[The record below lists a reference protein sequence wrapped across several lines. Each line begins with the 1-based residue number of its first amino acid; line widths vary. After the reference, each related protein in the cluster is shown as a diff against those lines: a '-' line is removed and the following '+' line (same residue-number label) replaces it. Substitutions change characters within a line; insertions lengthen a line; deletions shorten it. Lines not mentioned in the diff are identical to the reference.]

1 MEATT
6 QKSSLKFRPDT
17 SQPFVGVF
25 ISCAVGKSAICDALI
40 CSKSLKMESESS
52 SDTNPLR
59 IVEDEAESETKLNLD
74 PDKSDDSDSNEELF
88 DFSASDIEELQG
100 DGGKRRSLLIIE
112 DKDLMMD
119 DVNNNNNLHRLSL
132 QVESGDDNSLVMTNE
147 AINRTIIRIGSRGSS
162 VDFGESEGNLI
173 DKPHEAINHGV
184 ETANFAGLDDGAEAI
199 VTILGQI
206 NDIVGSFV
214 SCLVCK
220 REIFCSISVSV
231 ANFLCLY
238 RLSNLT
244 FLLFVIDKIVAS
256 MTHQTRFVLFSLSRR
271 QKHGWQ
277 RNDKPAPKHV
287 KFVCENWIDSRRS
300 WSRMPIESTTCI
312 SRKFCQRLGHV

>member
-1 MEATT
+1 MRCIDL
-6 QKSSLKFRPDT
+6 Q
-17 SQPFVGVF
+17 Q
-25 ISCAVGKSAICDALI
+25 
-40 CSKSLKMESESS
+40 SLKMESEST

-59 IVEDEAESETKLNLD
+59 IVEDEAESETKLDLD
-74 PDKSDDSDSNEELF
+74 PDKSEDSDSNEELF
-88 DFSASDIEELQG
+88 DFSASDIEELEG
-100 DGGKRRSLLIIE
+100 DSGKRRSLLIIE
-112 DKDLMMD
+112 EKDLMMD

-184 ETANFAGLDDGAEAI
+184 AETANFAGHDDGAEAI

-220 REIFCSISVSV
+220 REIFVNFGDGCELSVFLSSFQSHISVI
-231 ANFLCLY
+231 CY
-238 RLSNLT
+238 RQN
-244 FLLFVIDKIVAS
+244 
-256 MTHQTRFVLFSLSRR
+256 
-271 QKHGWQ
+271 
-277 RNDKPAPKHV
+277 
-287 KFVCENWIDSRRS
+287 C
-300 WSRMPIESTTCI
+300 
-312 SRKFCQRLGHV
+312 